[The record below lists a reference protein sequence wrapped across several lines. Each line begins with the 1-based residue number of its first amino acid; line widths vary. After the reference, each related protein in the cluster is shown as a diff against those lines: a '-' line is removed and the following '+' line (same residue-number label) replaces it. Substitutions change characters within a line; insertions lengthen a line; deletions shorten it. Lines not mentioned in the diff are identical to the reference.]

1 LKREVVAG
9 PDRAGGGMSAINPIA
24 IEAALRE
31 LQKAFPDVNERLFDR
46 RDPLADE
53 VIDNMLAGYAVV
65 DRWVAEGVDICAM
78 GHSHHWLQLNA
89 VVLCGEDTRA
99 LERNHR
105 LLEATETR
113 FYEEPEGGIGDVME
127 WYALNQHETVWFRAA
142 GVYNRIL
149 SQPQLFIEGNHR
161 TGALIVSYLL
171 LREGEPPFVLTEK
184 NAKGFF
190 DPSSL
195 MKKTKKRKLVEQF
208 KFRRLTRAFAEFLET
223 DKNLDFLA
231 SSRQQGLA

>member
-1 LKREVVAG
+1 V
-9 PDRAGGGMSAINPIA
+9 SAINLVA
-24 IEAALRE
+24 IEFALRE
-31 LQKAFPDVNERLFDR
+31 LQKVFPDVNERLFDR
-46 RDPLADE
+46 RDPLADD
-53 VIDNMLAGYAVV
+53 VIENMLAGYALV
-65 DRWVAEGVDICAM
+65 DRWVTSGVDICAM
-78 GHSHHWLQLNA
+78 GHSRYWLHLNA
-89 VVLCGEDTRA
+89 VVLCGEERGENPRA
-99 LERNHR
+99 LERSHR

-127 WYALNQHETVWFRAA
+127 WYALNQHKNVWFRAA

-195 MKKTKKRKLVEQF
+195 MKKTKKRKLAEQF

-223 DKNLDFLA
+223 HKNADYLA
-231 SSRQQGLA
+231 SSRRQGLA